1 MKETLEETLEET
13 LRKVKEGVRIT
24 KLLREQ
30 LNFEMVFAPNG
41 EEPNEKE
48 KVMSAM
54 FADGLVEIKL
64 SQSRLYFVRILHQ
77 EEVIA
82 VICGKWSEATIIQRS
97 AGYEAKI
104 FVKFKEGI
112 QVISY
117 CNMSRVT
124 IWCGL
129 REATWIEPKIIAEVE
144 RIFNGEGNQR
154 WFSISPLSSDM
165 EPLENFA
172 APKFLQQMTERD
184 KFWAW
189 EVGRV
194 LFDLHKEL
202 SRLTEI
208 K

>member
-1 MKETLEETLEET
+1 MEETLEET
-13 LRKVKEGVRIT
+13 LRKVREGVRIT
-24 KLLREQ
+24 KLLIDN
-30 LNFEMVFAPNG
+30 LNFEMAFGPSEA
-41 EEPNEKE
+41 EEE
-48 KVMSAM
+48 KVMPIL

-64 SQSRLYFVRILHQ
+64 SQSRLYFVRLLHQ
-77 EEVIA
+77 GEVIA

-104 FVKFKEGI
+104 FVRFDGGT

-124 IWCGL
+124 KWCDL
-129 REATWIEPKIIAEVE
+129 REATWIEPEIISEAE
-144 RIFNGEGNQR
+144 RIFNGKDNQK
-154 WFSISPLSSDM
+154 WFSIRPLNSDM

-172 APKFLQQMTERD
+172 APEFLQQMTERD

-194 LFDLHKEL
+194 LSDIHKEL
-202 SRLTEI
+202 SRLTGI